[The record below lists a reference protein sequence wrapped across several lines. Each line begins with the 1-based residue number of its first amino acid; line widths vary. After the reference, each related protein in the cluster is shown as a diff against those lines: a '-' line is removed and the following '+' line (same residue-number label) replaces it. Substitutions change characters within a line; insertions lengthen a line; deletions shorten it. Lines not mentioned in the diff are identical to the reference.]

1 MVNSNFSELV
11 ELADKALPV
20 LDKVIQLL
28 VGIGAFIG
36 AWYAKRSADRNNKSL
51 KSTQA
56 LIQDNTNITVGSQE
70 ELKKLQ
76 AYVTKVQTKHAKEL
90 SEANRKIQSLS
101 DELHILRRQ
110 LEDESE
116 LPTKLDI

>member
-1 MVNSNFSELV
+1 MVNSNFSELI
-11 ELADKALPV
+11 ELADKTLPV

-36 AWYAKRSADRNNKSL
+36 AWYAKQSADRNNKSL